1 MYKRQFE
8 FKIGMNKQISFILKR
23 SFLFGCLIISFSL
36 FGFILEVEKTPS
48 SFQFVNPI
56 EVLRFLSIEHFAGHI
71 VWGLMVGFVTLSFRY
86 IILTG
91 FFAILVD
98 ADSLL
103 KIAGLEESFRMAH
116 SIPFGILAAVVMML
130 VFGRKDWR
138 LAAISFGAILTH
150 ISFDIISGRSGSF
163 RIFSPFY
170 IENIYFQEFY
180 WIIFLLA
187 GFILVGIVTF
197 FTRHKQQVA

>member
-1 MYKRQFE
+1 
-8 FKIGMNKQISFILKR
+8 MNKQISFIVKR

-98 ADSLL
+98 ADNLL
-103 KIAGLEESFRMAH
+103 KILGLEESFRMAH

-138 LAAISFGAILTH
+138 LGAISFVAILTH

-180 WIIFLLA
+180 WIIFLLT
-187 GFILVGIVTF
+187 GFVLVGVVTF

>member
-36 FGFILEVEKTPS
+36 FGFILEVEKTPT

-98 ADSLL
+98 ADNLL
-103 KIAGLEESFRMAH
+103 KILGLEESFRMAH

>member
-1 MYKRQFE
+1 MK
-8 FKIGMNKQISFILKR
+8 KQVNYIIKR
-23 SFLFGCLIISFSL
+23 SFLFGVIVITFSL
-36 FGFILEVEKTPS
+36 IGFILEVEKSPT

-56 EVLRFLSIEHFAGHI
+56 AVLSFLSTEHLVGHI
-71 VWGLMVGFVTLSFRY
+71 VWGLMIGFVTFSFRY

-98 ADSLL
+98 ADNLL
-103 KIAGLEESFRMAH
+103 RILGLEESFRMAH

-138 LAAISFGAILTH
+138 LGAISFGAILAH
-150 ISFDIISGRSGSF
+150 MSFDIISGRSGSF

-180 WIIFLLA
+180 WVVFLLM
-187 GFILVGIVTF
+187 GFALVGGVSF
-197 FTRHKQQVA
+197 FTRRKKQVA

>member
-1 MYKRQFE
+1 
-8 FKIGMNKQISFILKR
+8 MNKQISFILKC
-23 SFLFGCLIISFSL
+23 SFLFGCLVISFSL
-36 FGFILEVEKTPS
+36 VGFILDAEKTPKA
-48 SFQFVNPI
+48 FKFVNPI

-71 VWGLMVGFVTLSFRY
+71 VWGLMVGFATLSFRY

-103 KIAGLEESFRMAH
+103 KILGLEESFRMAH

-138 LAAISFGAILTH
+138 LAAISFGAVLTH

-180 WIIFLLA
+180 WIIFLWA

-197 FTRHKQQVA
+197 FTRHKQQVS

>member
-1 MYKRQFE
+1 
-8 FKIGMNKQISFILKR
+8 MNKQISFILKC
-23 SFLFGCLIISFSL
+23 SFLFGCLVISFSL
-36 FGFILEVEKTPS
+36 FGFILEVEKTPT
-48 SFQFVNPI
+48 SFKFVNPI

-71 VWGLMVGFVTLSFRY
+71 AWGLMVGFATLSFRY

-98 ADSLL
+98 ADNFL
-103 KIAGLEESFRMAH
+103 KILGLEESFRMAH

-138 LAAISFGAILTH
+138 LAAISFGAVLTH

-170 IENIYFQEFY
+170 IEKIYFQEFY

-197 FTRHKQQVA
+197 FTRHKKQVA

>member
-1 MYKRQFE
+1 
-8 FKIGMNKQISFILKR
+8 MNKEVNYIIKCSI
-23 SFLFGCLIISFSL
+23 LFGTLVISFSL
-36 FGFILEVEKTPS
+36 IGFILEVEKSPT

-56 EVLRFLSIEHFAGHI
+56 VMLSFLSVEHIAGHI
-71 VWGLMVGFVTLSFRY
+71 VWGLMIGFVTLSFRY

-98 ADSLL
+98 ADNLL
-103 KIAGLEESFRMAH
+103 RILGLEESFRMAH

-138 LAAISFGAILTH
+138 LGAISFGAILAH
-150 ISFDIISGRSGSF
+150 MSFDIISGRSGSF

-170 IENIYFQEFY
+170 VENIYFQEFY
-180 WIIFLLA
+180 WIVFLLM
-187 GFILVGIVTF
+187 GFALVGSVAF
-197 FTRHKQQVA
+197 FTRRKQQVA